1 MATAYDMMMNLKE
14 MFREQNRAGRQVTMR
29 ALLNTKMAE
38 GTRVQDHVLKMI
50 AHLNELEI
58 LGAEIDGE
66 SQVDIVLMSLP
77 ESFKNFRLNYSIS
90 KGSYSLKELLKE
102 L

>member
-1 MATAYDMMMNLKE
+1 
-14 MFREQNRAGRQVTMR
+14 MR

-38 GTRVQDHVLKMI
+38 GTSVQEHVLKMI

-66 SQVDIVLMSLP
+66 TQVDIVLMSLP
-77 ESFKNFRLNYSIS
+77 ESFKTFRLNYIMN
-90 KGSYSLKELLKE
+90 KRSYTWAGDRKSTRLNSSH
-102 L
+102 

>member
-1 MATAYDMMMNLKE
+1 ML
-14 MFREQNRAGRQVTMR
+14 FRS
-29 ALLNTKMAE
+29 
-38 GTRVQDHVLKMI
+38 MI

-66 SQVDIVLMSLP
+66 SQVDIMLMSLP
-77 ESFKNFRLNYSIS
+77 ESFKNFRLNYSMS
-90 KGSYSLKELLKE
+90 KEIYSLAELLKE